1 MAILIL
7 RNQKGT
13 PLTNNEVDGNFIALN
28 SELIAATSSI
38 GNLQSNVTNLTSP
51 IQIITNNTNA
61 TIGKTYYVMSNVVI
75 NLPTTPSIDDSITF
89 VAKSVFN
96 IDPGALKINGS
107 NGVMTVDNPPITF
120 YLKYNA
126 TLGWIVI

>member
-51 IQIITNNTNA
+51 IQITTNNTNA
-61 TIGKTYYVMSNVVI
+61 TIGKTYYVMNNVVI

-120 YLKYNA
+120 YLQYNA

>member
-28 SELIAATSSI
+28 SEVIAASSSI
-38 GNLQSNVTNLTSP
+38 ANLQNNVTNLTSP
-51 IQIITNNTNA
+51 IQITTNNTNA
-61 TIGKTYYVMSNVVI
+61 TVGKTYYVMNNVVI
-75 NLPTTPSIDDSITF
+75 NIPATPSIDDSITF

-107 NGVMTVDNPPITF
+107 NGIMTVDNPPITF
-120 YLKYNA
+120 YLQYNA

>member
-61 TIGKTYYVMSNVVI
+61 TIGKTYYVMNNVVI

-120 YLKYNA
+120 YLQYNA

>member
-75 NLPTTPSIDDSITF
+75 NLPATPSIDDSITF
-89 VAKSVFN
+89 VAKSVFT

-107 NGVMTVDNPPITF
+107 NGIMTVDNPPITF
-120 YLKYNA
+120 YLQYNA

>member
-28 SELIAATSSI
+28 SELIAASSSI
-38 GNLQSNVTNLTSP
+38 ANLQSNVINLTSP

-61 TIGKTYYVMSNVVI
+61 Y
-75 NLPTTPSIDDSITF
+75 
-89 VAKSVFN
+89 
-96 IDPGALKINGS
+96 
-107 NGVMTVDNPPITF
+107 
-120 YLKYNA
+120 
-126 TLGWIVI
+126 

>member
-28 SELIAATSSI
+28 SELMAATSSI
-38 GNLQSNVTNLTSP
+38 SNLQSNVTNLTSP

-61 TIGKTYYVMSNVVI
+61 SIGKTYYVMNNVII
-75 NLPTTPSIDDSITF
+75 NLPSTPSIDDSIGF

-107 NGVMTVDNPPITF
+107 SGIMTVDNPPITF
-120 YLKYNA
+120 YLQYNA